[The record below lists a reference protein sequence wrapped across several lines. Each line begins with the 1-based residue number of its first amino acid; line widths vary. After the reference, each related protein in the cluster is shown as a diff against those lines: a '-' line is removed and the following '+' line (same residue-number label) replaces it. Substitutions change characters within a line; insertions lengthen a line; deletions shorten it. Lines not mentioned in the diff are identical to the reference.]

1 MAEVND
7 DVRFVSPRRASDL
20 TSLSTR
26 QISRLVEAGQF
37 PEPLRL
43 GPPPN
48 GRIAYLE
55 SENRQWLLARLAER
69 HTKAA

>member
-1 MAEVND
+1 MVEVNE
-7 DVRFVSPRRASDL
+7 VRFVSPRRASDL

-37 PEPLRL
+37 PVPLRL
-43 GPPPN
+43 GAGRN

-55 SENRQWLLARLAER
+55 SEVRQWLLARLGER
-69 HTKAA
+69 AGKAA